1 MKKRTKIKLHKI
13 SFTTFVQSLY
23 LTVSFFVKNDLYSYA
38 SACAFGFLFSFI
50 PVMMLCIVF
59 MLRFLHASPEIVMG
73 LISKSETLSQFFNFQ
88 NTASNILNVE
98 SFSIFEVVTIVAI
111 IMMARRFFSSAVN
124 SMNCIFKNEVKSK
137 GWLNQVIIFGG
148 EAILVILISII
159 TTAVFSLRSLQR
171 WEVFEELRNSFPI
184 LIGTFSKTMI
194 NTVPSAIEF
203 IIITLMYRETSRT
216 RPPLFHTLVASTSCT
231 FIFWAFQRLM
241 NLFINV
247 NRYNLVYGVLSNIVV
262 LLLEVWFFFI
272 IFLFCAQFLFVAQF
286 FETLLMSEL
295 YLLPGRENMKLRNA
309 LKRIIF
315 IQPDS
320 LMLNKNNVLKLKKG
334 DLIYSE
340 NDPGTDVYYVVKGTV
355 LVYRINKND
364 YKDEGSFFGEQA
376 CMMNEIRIDTAVAD
390 TDVELLRV
398 SDEKFYEILNKNPN
412 VSRKALSQISN
423 YFAKFYGLNS
433 DNPL

>member
-1 MKKRTKIKLHKI
+1 MLEQKNIKLHKV

-23 LTVSFFVKNDLYSYA
+23 LTINFFVKNDLYSYA

-50 PVMMLCIVF
+50 PVLMLCLVVI
-59 MLRFLHASPEIVMG
+59 LRILHASPDLLMNYLHSNEA
-73 LISKSETLSQFFNFQ
+73 LSKIINIE
-88 NTASNILNVE
+88 NTASSILSVQ
-98 SFSIFEVVTIVAI
+98 SITIFEIVTSIAI
-111 IMMARRFFSSAVN
+111 IMMARRFFSSVVN
-124 SMNCIFKNEVKSK
+124 SMNCIFKNEMKSK

-159 TTAVFSLRSLQR
+159 TTAVVSLRSIQR
-171 WEVFEELRNSFPI
+171 WEVFEELRNIFPF
-184 LIGTFSKTMI
+184 LIGSFTKTI
-194 NTVPSAIEF
+194 VNTVPTMIEF
-203 IIITLMYRETSRT
+203 ILITLMYREGSRT
-216 RPPLFHTLVASTSCT
+216 RPPLFHTVIASASCT

-272 IFLFCAQFLFVAQF
+272 IFLFFAQFLFVAQF

-295 YLLPGRENMKLRNA
+295 YLLPSRENVQLA
-309 LKRIIF
+309 YAIKRVIF

-320 LMLNKNNVLKLKKG
+320 LMLKEENVLKLKKG
-334 DLIYSE
+334 DIIYSE
-340 NDPGTDVYYVVKGTV
+340 NDSGTDVFYIIKGTV
-355 LVYRINKND
+355 IVFRVNKND
-364 YKDEGSFFGEQA
+364 YKDEGTFFGEQA
-376 CMMNEIRIDTAVAD
+376 CMMNDIRVDTAVAH

-398 SDEKFYEILNKNPN
+398 SSEKFYEILNKNPD